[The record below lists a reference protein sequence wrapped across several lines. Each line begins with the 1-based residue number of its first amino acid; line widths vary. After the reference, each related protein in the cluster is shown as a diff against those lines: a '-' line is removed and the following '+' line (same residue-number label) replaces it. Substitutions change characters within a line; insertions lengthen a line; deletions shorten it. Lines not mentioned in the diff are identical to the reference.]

1 MVPPLGCSKELF
13 LTDCSLTCSDPD
25 APCLPVVKEDE
36 IVEQGSEYHGFS
48 TSGEVSKAD
57 VLDVTL
63 AEVLLVVLY
72 VSSVVLRQVK
82 TCAVEV
88 EDVSGL
94 TPAFNLS
101 PSMLPRQ
108 TTPQRPPPWP
118 PPELCHG
125 V

>member
-1 MVPPLGCSKELF
+1 MKENK
-13 LTDCSLTCSDPD
+13 
-25 APCLPVVKEDE
+25 V
-36 IVEQGSEYHGFS
+36 VEQGRGYHGFS
-48 TSGEVSKAD
+48 TSGEVSKTD

-72 VSSVVLRQVK
+72 ISSVVLRQVK

-101 PSMLPRQ
+101 PSMPPRQ
-108 TTPQRPPPWP
+108 TMPKGPPPW
-118 PPELCHG
+118 LALM
-125 V
+125 